1 MNRFGLACEGITD
14 HITLENILCGYFDD
28 EPDLDEA
35 IIQLQPSLDE
45 TDKVQSGFGGWEML
59 LEYLQSTRFRDDVL
73 NVEYVVVQLD
83 TDIAEHANFDV
94 AYRDDKGQELTVG
107 QLIEAVINRL
117 IMAIDTGEAG
127 FYATHQHKI
136 IFAICVHSLECWLYA
151 YYNTKRLKNPK
162 ITGCGRAL
170 NYSFGVKGFDKPK
183 EPKLYREHSTFFL
196 TRKNIDIVAK
206 KVPSFNYFIQRL
218 GEIT

>member
-94 AYRDDKGQELTVG
+94 AYR
-107 QLIEAVINRL
+107 
-117 IMAIDTGEAG
+117 
-127 FYATHQHKI
+127 
-136 IFAICVHSLECWLYA
+136 
-151 YYNTKRLKNPK
+151 
-162 ITGCGRAL
+162 
-170 NYSFGVKGFDKPK
+170 
-183 EPKLYREHSTFFL
+183 
-196 TRKNIDIVAK
+196 
-206 KVPSFNYFIQRL
+206 QRL
-218 GEIT
+218 RAYHHKPVKFPVILFKAYKSLSFIRS